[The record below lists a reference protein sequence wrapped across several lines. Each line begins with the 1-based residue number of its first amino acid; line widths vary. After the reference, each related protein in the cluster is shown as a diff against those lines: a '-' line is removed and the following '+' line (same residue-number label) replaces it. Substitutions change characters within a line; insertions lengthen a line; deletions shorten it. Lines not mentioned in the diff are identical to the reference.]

1 MYGSFVTDNIN
12 NNTTTTQQQHTT
24 HQETALTKAS
34 STTTMATE
42 EVPEGAAAAV
52 TGDGDIESSG
62 AIGVSFK
69 DDGDGGDPVAA
80 LKKSDPFAA
89 AGIPPSP
96 YKDRPLGWHSAIE
109 QSVCEYSFNLT
120 INVLFCP
127 LDYFHRH
134 LT

>member
-1 MYGSFVTDNIN
+1 
-12 NNTTTTQQQHTT
+12 
-24 HQETALTKAS
+24 
-34 STTTMATE
+34 MATE

-52 TGDGDIESSG
+52 TGDQPGGDIESSG

-69 DDGDGGDPVAA
+69 DDGDGGDPAAA